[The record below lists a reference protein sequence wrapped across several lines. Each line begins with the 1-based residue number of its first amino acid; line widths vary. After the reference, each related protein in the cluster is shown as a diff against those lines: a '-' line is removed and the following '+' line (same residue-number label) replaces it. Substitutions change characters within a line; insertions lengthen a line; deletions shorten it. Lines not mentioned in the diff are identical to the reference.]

1 MRLSSPSIA
10 GVGSARVCALGFSL
24 WKRRFVREFL
34 GGTSVDFFSVCPEEC
49 AHDDFVVWGTGM
61 DERIAGWREDGR
73 LGANARI
80 LRLEDGFLRS
90 AGLGAGLVRP
100 LSWVVDSVG
109 IYYDA
114 RRESA
119 LERMLR
125 EGVFSDDLVCRAR
138 RLIERIIGLDLTKYN
153 VGTGEWR
160 RSAAGREVVLVV
172 GQVESDASLA
182 FGSPEV
188 RSNLDLVRRVRSLRP
203 SAWVVYKPH
212 PDVAAG
218 LRRAGRG
225 EELAFEGC
233 DEVIGDVPMGRL
245 LSSVDEVHVMTS
257 LAGFEGLLRGRRVVC
272 HGIPFYAGWG
282 LTRDLVETPRR
293 GVSRT
298 LEELV
303 AATLIVYPRYVS
315 LRSGRVIEVEEAVE
329 ELAIWRNHE
338 REASR
343 LVLNRWVRGLL
354 HRVLGYFY
362 RLA

>member
-1 MRLSSPSIA
+1 MRLSSSSVA
-10 GVGSARVCALGFSL
+10 GTGVSRVCAVGFSL
-24 WKRRFVREFL
+24 WKRRFVREFF
-34 GGTSVDFFSVCPEEC
+34 GDTAVDFFSGCPEDCGHE
-49 AHDDFVVWGTGM
+49 DFVVWGTGM
-61 DERIAGWREDGR
+61 DKRIAAWIEDGR
-73 LGANARI
+73 LGANARVI
-80 LRLEDGFLRS
+80 RLEDGFLRS

-109 IYYDA
+109 VYYDA

-125 EGVFSDDLVCRAR
+125 EGGFSDDLVYRAR
-138 RLIERIIGLDLTKYN
+138 RLIERIIRLDLTKYN

-160 RSAAGREVVLVV
+160 RSAVGREVVLVV

-188 RSNLDLVRRVRSLRP
+188 RSNLELVRRVRAMRP
-203 SAWVVYKPH
+203 RAWVIYKPH

-225 EELAFEGC
+225 EALVFEGC

-257 LAGFEGLLRGRRVVC
+257 LAGFEGLLRGCRVVC

-282 LTRDLVETPRR
+282 LTCDLVETPRR

-315 LRSGRVIEVEEAVE
+315 LRSGRLIEVEEAVE
-329 ELAIWRNHE
+329 ELAVWRNHE

-354 HRVLGYFY
+354 HRVLGCFY
-362 RLA
+362 RLV